1 MPDGAHRRLTVRRDD
16 PTFLGRGWSF
26 PPTFTRAGAGVEMV
40 SGAEDIR
47 QSLRI
52 LLSTSMGERV
62 MVHSFGCDLTPFL
75 FEEITVT
82 FLTNLREAVRGAIR
96 DWEPRIKV
104 DQIVAEADPHDPG
117 LVLVGIDYTI
127 RATNTRNNLVFPFY
141 LHEATIA
148 QPAP

>member
-1 MPDGAHRRLTVRRDD
+1 MRRGD

-26 PPTFTRAGAGVEMV
+26 PPTFTRERAGVEMV

-52 LLSTSMGERV
+52 LLSTSLRERV
-62 MVHSFGCDLTPFL
+62 MVPSFGCNLTPFL
-75 FEEITVT
+75 FDEITVT
-82 FLTNLREAVRGAIR
+82 FLTNLREAVRVAIR
-96 DWEPRIKV
+96 DWEPRIRV
-104 DQIVAEADPHDPG
+104 ENIDADADAHEPG
-117 LVLVGIDYTI
+117 LVLVSIDYTI

-141 LHEATIA
+141 LHEATIP